1 MDKLNKFSSR
11 MRAISNQKYSA
22 QTDPNFYLF
31 LDRLEKAALF
41 KETDRI
47 NGRTALD
54 DFIVGENS
62 LRY

>member
-1 MDKLNKFSSR
+1 MNTFGKQMKDIALV
-11 MRAISNQKYSA
+11 KYTPES
-22 QTDPNFYLF
+22 DPTFYVF

-54 DFIVGENS
+54 DFITGQNS
-62 LRY
+62 SRN